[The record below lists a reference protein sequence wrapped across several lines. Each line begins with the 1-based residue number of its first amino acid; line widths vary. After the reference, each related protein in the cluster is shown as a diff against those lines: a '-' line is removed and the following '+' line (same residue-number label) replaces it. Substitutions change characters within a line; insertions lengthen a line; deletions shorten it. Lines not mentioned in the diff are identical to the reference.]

1 MCHRGFYIKFILVFF
16 FHLFEFFMNNFRIF
30 PKIAICFRQ
39 YFFLD
44 LVLFFNNAVFQ
55 YVLLTNTVRWTPK
68 IGQVPKVVLIDKL
81 HGSHE
86 FGVAG
91 NK

>member
-1 MCHRGFYIKFILVFF
+1 
-16 FHLFEFFMNNFRIF
+16 
-30 PKIAICFRQ
+30 
-39 YFFLD
+39 LD